1 MVEHKVHDDP
11 DVPLAGFRDQCLHV
25 LHGAVGR
32 IDVVVV
38 GNVIAVVRLG
48 GDVARGQPDSTHAE
62 TFQMVQL
69 GGDAVEVP
77 DAVAVGILEAFYIDF
92 VGDGLL
98 PPDEAVVRPDG
109 LGVLRRADG
118 GTVLPVRDHAPAQEQ
133 GAGHEQRNERNDPPE
148 FQRNQSF
155 LVLDPKK
162 WGSLFAGCGHTGL
175 PVHYST
181 GFAPGK
187 QGTDIIHIPRNL
199 PFPVSLRGASRRVR
213 NA

>member
-11 DVPLAGFRDQCLHV
+11 DVPLAGFRDEGFHV
-25 LHGAVGR
+25 LHGAISR

-38 GNVIAVVRLG
+38 GDVIAVVRLG

-155 LVLDPKK
+155 LVLDPKN
-162 WGSLFAGCGHTGL
+162 GEVCLQAAVTQDFRCIIAQDLRPVNRERTLYTSLA
-175 PVHYST
+175 
-181 GFAPGK
+181 
-187 QGTDIIHIPRNL
+187 I
-199 PFPVSLRGASRRVR
+199 SRSPCHGELF
-213 NA
+213 